1 MLLSDASKKV
11 WLHTQPT
18 DMRKS
23 FNGLVVLVK
32 NVLQENPLGGQCFV
46 FINRRKTHIK
56 LLYFD
61 GSGYCIWMKR
71 LEQGQFHGVQNSAE
85 KAAIS
90 WTELQMIIA
99 GIEVKNV
106 RKYKRFSRELNTA
119 PAYNSHHENR
129 PNSSHIQN

>member
-1 MLLSDASKKV
+1 SQVVLSFFFQAEDGIRDFHVTGVQTCA
-11 WLHTQPT
+11 LPIYTQPT

-61 GSGYCIWMKR
+61 GSGYCRSEERRVGKER
-71 LEQGQFHGVQNSAE
+71 RSGG
-85 KAAIS
+85 AAGGRRDKGS
-90 WTELQMIIA
+90 YRGRW
-99 GIEVKNV
+99 
-106 RKYKRFSRELNTA
+106 R
-119 PAYNSHHENR
+119 
-129 PNSSHIQN
+129 